1 LWSTEPPA
9 NGWAFADVTDEVRA
23 ATPLRELVADY
34 RGEGTVAG
42 YTVLYQGMTPWRAI
56 AVFDIPGERRTVCYS
71 EDAAVMD
78 GMLSREC
85 CGASYRLSAGQFT
98 LLP

>member
-1 LWSTEPPA
+1 
-9 NGWAFADVTDEVRA
+9 
-23 ATPLRELVADY
+23 
-34 RGEGTVAG
+34 
-42 YTVLYQGMTPWRAI
+42 MTPWRAI